1 MICTLLLNL
10 LFDIWE
16 NNFLDHLQFLLIQRV
31 EIFLKLR
38 ELLFP
43 FFVFVFVFIFLYMSV
58 NTHWVFAGC

>member
-43 FFVFVFVFIFLYMSV
+43 FFVFVFIFLYMSV
-58 NTHWVFAGC
+58 NTHCVFAGC